1 MNWHLTQKTISTCLM
16 TATNEKLLLD
26 FIFFVL
32 SWLQYLMTGGSG
44 GPYLQVP
51 PLYGQAARRGC
62 LHSEDTNYGGVKAIS
77 TPCSPVDL
85 WGKQHFIKNQES
97 NLEQENKKVH

>member
-44 GPYLQVP
+44 GPYL
-51 PLYGQAARRGC
+51 
-62 LHSEDTNYGGVKAIS
+62 
-77 TPCSPVDL
+77 
-85 WGKQHFIKNQES
+85 
-97 NLEQENKKVH
+97 